1 MAYVRLGTRKILRT
15 MRHAACGTESVKG
28 QHQQQLSFVDALE
41 ASHGP
46 GGGLGH
52 LRSRPR
58 PVGRPRRPVPSR
70 PTAASRRRPRLQ
82 LRRRARAAA
91 EAADRQGE
99 FSPGRSVSLSSE
111 RAREGGRV
119 VDLQSWSVSSRV
131 VCARWGSGV
140 QGTSEE
146 GIGRPGLVRVSSSV
160 MDAVRACLLTRFL
173 RRVAPRFSCPGLFVG
188 LALARARC
196 AIAGGSAWLLA
207 VTSRACHL
215 GSQCAVR
222 LFRWMGVWGV
232 LVGLIKFSG
241 FLFGLRPVHRPRPPA
256 PSTGPV
262 HRPRPT
268 PPPAAPP
275 RRRPRRRHD
284 PT

>member
-1 MAYVRLGTRKILRT
+1 MSADKNRQSRRRRPDIVSPWIHLL
-15 MRHAACGTESVKG
+15 
-28 QHQQQLSFVDALE
+28 D
-41 ASHGP
+41 P

-52 LRSRPR
+52 LWPLPR
-58 PVGRPRRPVPSR
+58 PVGRPRRPGAVPADR
-70 PTAASRRRPRLQ
+70 RSRRRPRLQ

-91 EAADRQGE
+91 ETANRQDV
-99 FSPGRSVSLSSE
+99 SPLGRCVGRSV
-111 RAREGGRV
+111 GR
-119 VDLQSWSVSSRV
+119 SVGSSRAFDLPPWCALSGA
-131 VCARWGSGV
+131 VCGVGALDFRGSRDKILGV
-140 QGTSEE
+140 SD
-146 GIGRPGLVRVSSSV
+146 LARVSSSV
-160 MDAVRACLLTRFL
+160 IGAVCACLLARLL

-275 RRRPRRRHD
+275 HRRPRRRHD

>member
-28 QHQQQLSFVDALE
+28 QHQQLSFVDALE

-160 MDAVRACLLTRFL
+160 MDAVRACLLTRLL

-188 LALARARC
+188 LALARAGV
-196 AIAGGSAWLLA
+196 AIASRHGCCSLLHHARAASARSALCACFGG
-207 VTSRACHL
+207 
-215 GSQCAVR
+215 
-222 LFRWMGVWGV
+222 WGC
-232 LVGLIKFSG
+232 GAF
-241 FLFGLRPVHRPRPPA
+241 
-256 PSTGPV
+256 
-262 HRPRPT
+262 
-268 PPPAAPP
+268 
-275 RRRPRRRHD
+275 
-284 PT
+284 

>member
-1 MAYVRLGTRKILRT
+1 MNA
-15 MRHAACGTESVKG
+15 
-28 QHQQQLSFVDALE
+28 LSIVDALE

-131 VCARWGSGV
+131 VCARLGLWGSGDPGRGNWASGPCSRLV
-140 QGTSEE
+140 FCHGRCMCVPVGTAPSSSCAS
-146 GIGRPGLVRVSSSV
+146 LRVSRSLRLSRLGSR
-160 MDAVRACLLTRFL
+160 AVWN
-173 RRVAPRFSCPGLFVG
+173 RRWLDEAARCYH
-188 LALARARC
+188 ARATSARGALC
-196 AIAGGSAWLLA
+196 ACFGG
-207 VTSRACHL
+207 
-215 GSQCAVR
+215 
-222 LFRWMGVWGV
+222 WGC
-232 LVGLIKFSG
+232 GAF
-241 FLFGLRPVHRPRPPA
+241 
-256 PSTGPV
+256 
-262 HRPRPT
+262 
-268 PPPAAPP
+268 
-275 RRRPRRRHD
+275 
-284 PT
+284 